1 MAKRKMQYGPFEPM
15 RGAWKQALTVQL
27 ESSVASDSDNT
38 PWGNGTR
45 ADSRRA
51 ERDKAVRRPAGA
63 LKPGQLR
70 RARRLRL
77 QGAGAGMTPS
87 TPDML

>member
-1 MAKRKMQYGPFEPM
+1 MAKRKMKYGPFEPM
-15 RGAWKQALTVQL
+15 RGAWGQANAIQL
-27 ESSVASDSDNT
+27 ESSVADDRDNT

-45 ADSRRA
+45 KDARSR
-51 ERDKAVRRPAGA
+51 ERDAAARRPAGA

-77 QGAGAGMTPS
+77 QGAGMGMTPA